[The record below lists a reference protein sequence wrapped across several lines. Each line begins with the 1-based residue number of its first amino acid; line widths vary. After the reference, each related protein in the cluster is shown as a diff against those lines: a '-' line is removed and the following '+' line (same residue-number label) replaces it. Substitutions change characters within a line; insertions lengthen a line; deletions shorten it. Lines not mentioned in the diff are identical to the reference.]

1 MLRYYKEKI
10 LADGRQL
17 VFQEVYH
24 EECAKQINGK
34 YHTNFTSRQVYH
46 KFHKLKAQWKVIME
60 AKNLSGPCN
69 FDDVEKKILYDETEV
84 VRMTNAK
91 DKMAKFI
98 NVPIHQENNTGSSSS
113 SRLVKG
119 RKIDKGKRVRADD
132 NVVYE
137 ITGAMDNMSETMRF
151 THMTHPNESLFKI
164 IDEMTEYSVMVR
176 LELQTYLATMRI

>member
-1 MLRYYKEKI
+1 GLNASSVSILRFIYVWNCILLVVLCTLAGPGQGFNTQNSLEIWVKFLGVTRYYKERI

-46 KFHKLKAQWKVIME
+46 MFHKLKAQWKVIME

-84 VRMTNAK
+84 VRMTNVN
-91 DKMAKFI
+91 KMAKFI
-98 NVPIHQENNTGSSSS
+98 NVPI
-113 SRLVKG
+113 RW
-119 RKIDKGKRVRADD
+119 
-132 NVVYE
+132 Y
-137 ITGAMDNMSETMRF
+137 
-151 THMTHPNESLFKI
+151 
-164 IDEMTEYSVMVR
+164 DEMEF
-176 LELQTYLATMRI
+176 IF

>member
-1 MLRYYKEKI
+1 MPCPR
-10 LADGRQL
+10 ATRAAVAFAASGRLLLQRPGQPRLVRCL
-17 VFQEVYH
+17 VFVFRRS
-24 EECAKQINGK
+24 NP
-34 YHTNFTSRQVYH
+34 SS
-46 KFHKLKAQWKVIME
+46 KFADYL
-60 AKNLSGPCN
+60 P
-69 FDDVEKKILYDETEV
+69 D
-84 VRMTNAK
+84 
-91 DKMAKFI
+91 
-98 NVPIHQENNTGSSSS
+98 QENNTGSSSS

-119 RKIDKGKRVRADD
+119 RKTDKGKRVRADD